1 LEGKRVMMIFRDS
14 IFSQESERKK
24 LALGNNS
31 MMQRDVSSRHK
42 NKFSV

>member
-1 LEGKRVMMIFRDS
+1 LEEKRAMMIFRDS
-14 IFSQESERKK
+14 IFSLELERKK

-42 NKFSV
+42 NKYSV